1 MRRKQGTARARLR
14 QDVLRRYPRDRRV
27 PEGGGHPGSGA
38 GHRPPEGTRGQRRFW
53 GYPVVESYPLQTRAL
68 AVEIPEPSWPYDE
81 GCEGD
86 IKNRYVW
93 LGRGMPIVHF
103 VP

>member
-1 MRRKQGTARARLR
+1 VSRKVGDTREAARVADTRKGLGVSA
-14 QDVLRRYPRDRRV
+14 D
-27 PEGGGHPGSGA
+27 SG
-38 GHRPPEGTRGQRRFW
+38 
-53 GYPVVESYPLQTRAL
+53 GYPVVESYPSQTRAL
-68 AVEIPEPSWPYDE
+68 AVEILEPSWPYDE

-86 IKNRYVW
+86 TRNRNVW